1 MRYSESDTRA
11 NFIDPLLNE
20 CGWKPENIQR
30 EYYFTDGRKI
40 LNNKRGR
47 RKFVDYL
54 LKHRNVNLGIIEAK
68 SSDKHPT
75 EGLQQAIDYANDLNV
90 RYVYS
95 SNGLK
100 HYEFDT
106 SIGKGDYIER
116 FPSPD
121 DLFNRITIYASDE
134 QERLMVQPFDISG
147 ANQPRYYQI
156 VAVNRVLEAIASG
169 KKRVLLTLAT
179 GTGKTFIAYQIVYK
193 LFQTRWNLDGADRR
207 PKVLFLADRNLL
219 ADQAINTF
227 NPFEKDLVKINGEE
241 VRQRSGIVPTNANI
255 FFAIYQ
261 AIAERENIAG
271 FYKQYP
277 ADFFDLVIVD
287 ECHRGSANEEGSWR
301 EILDYFGSAVQLGM
315 TATPKRDDNVDTYRY
330 FGEPVYQYSLKQGIN
345 DGFLTPYKVK
355 RITTNIDEYIV
366 SSEDKVVSG
375 EHQQQIYELTDFER
389 KIIIPARTEL
399 IAKTILEHISTM
411 DKTIVFCVDQKH
423 ALTMRDMLN
432 KHKQIK
438 DPHYCVRIT
447 SDEGEIGRQLL
458 ERFRDND
465 KDIPVICTS
474 SQMLTTGVDAR
485 NVRNIVLARNIL
497 SMVEFKQ
504 IIGRGTR
511 LFEGKDYFTII
522 DFTGA
527 SNLFYDPAWDGEPV
541 IEEPIELEPTG
552 EGTETG
558 TIYDPQPPTTVIND
572 PEPEPPPQRKV
583 EVELSNGRKL
593 KVTNVEIRYI
603 DADGKPLTAKEFLE
617 KLIGFI
623 PNIYSS
629 EEEFRRLWA
638 NPDTREQILKQLEQ
652 EGFDSEQL
660 DTLREMLSAKDCDIF
675 DVIAYL
681 TYSSE
686 MLTRHQRVELAEGD
700 QFFDVYQNMKAKDFL
715 HFILKRYEKDDI
727 QELRRDRLSELIK
740 LNNLGTPIEA
750 AKVFGGSD
758 QLIDA
763 FYKLQATLYKKLG

>member
-1 MRYSESDTRA
+1 MHHSESDTRA
-11 NFIDPLLNE
+11 NFIDPLLHD

-40 LNNKRGR
+40 LNNKRGK

-75 EGLQQAIDYANDLNV
+75 DGLQQAIDYACDLDV

-100 HYEFDT
+100 YYEFDT
-106 SIGKGDYIER
+106 SVWKGDYIER

-121 DLFNRITIYASDE
+121 ELFRRVTANATAE
-134 QERLMVQPFDISG
+134 QARLLVQPLDNSL
-147 ANQPRYYQI
+147 ANKPRYYQI
-156 VAVNRVLEAIASG
+156 IAVNKAIEAISG
-169 KKRVLLTLAT
+169 GRKKVLLTLAT
-179 GTGKTFIAYQIVYK
+179 GTGKTDISYQIVYK
-193 LFQTRWNLDGADRR
+193 LFQTRWNLNGADRR
-207 PKVLFLADRNLL
+207 PKILFLTDRNVL
-219 ADQAINTF
+219 ANQAINTF

-241 VRQRSGIVPTNANI
+241 VRRRSGVVPTNANI

-261 AIAERENIAG
+261 AIAERENIGG

-277 ADFFDLVIVD
+277 PDFFDLIIVD

-301 EILDYFGSAVQLGM
+301 EILDYFASAVQLGM
-315 TATPKRDDNVDTYRY
+315 TATPKRKDNIDTYGY
-330 FGEPVYQYSLKQGIN
+330 FGEPVYEYSLKQGIN

-355 RITTNIDEYIV
+355 RITTNIDEYVV
-366 SSEDKVVSG
+366 SSEDTVVSG

-399 IAKTILEHISTM
+399 IAKTILEHITTM
-411 DKTIVFCVDQKH
+411 DKTIIFCVDQQH
-423 ALTMRDMLN
+423 ALTMRDMIN
-432 KHKQIK
+432 RHKSVT

-465 KDIPVICTS
+465 KDIPVICTT

-485 NVRNIVLARNIL
+485 NVRNIVLVRNIL

-511 LFEGKDYFTII
+511 LFEGKDYFSII

-541 IEEPIELEPTG
+541 IDVPIEMEPIDG
-552 EGTETG
+552 NTETG
-558 TIYDPQPPTTVIND
+558 MAND
-572 PEPEPPPQRKV
+572 PVPRIEIPSDPVPEPRPDKV
-583 EVELSNGRKL
+583 IVELSNGKKI
-593 KVTNVEIRYI
+593 KVTNVEVRYI

-623 PNIYSS
+623 PNLYTS

-652 EGFDSEQL
+652 EGFDGEQL
-660 DTLREMLSAKDCDIF
+660 DTLRDMLSAKDCDIF

-681 TYSSE
+681 T
-686 MLTRHQRVELAEGD
+686 
-700 QFFDVYQNMKAKDFL
+700 
-715 HFILKRYEKDDI
+715 
-727 QELRRDRLSELIK
+727 
-740 LNNLGTPIEA
+740 
-750 AKVFGGSD
+750 
-758 QLIDA
+758 
-763 FYKLQATLYKKLG
+763 

>member
-11 NFIDPLLNE
+11 NFIDPLLIE
-20 CGWKPENIQR
+20 CGWNPANIQR

-40 LNNKRGR
+40 LNNKRGK

-54 LKHRNVNLGIIEAK
+54 LKHQNVNLAILEAK

-90 RYVYS
+90 RFVYS

-100 HYEFDT
+100 HYEFDIG
-106 SIGKGDYIER
+106 IGKGDYVER
-116 FPSPD
+116 FPTPD
-121 DLFNRITIYASDE
+121 ELFERITVNASAQ
-134 QERLMVQPFDISG
+134 QERLMIQPLDISG
-147 ANQPRYYQI
+147 ANQPRYYQTI
-156 VAVNRVLEAIASG
+156 AVNKAIEAISKG
-169 KKRVLLTLAT
+169 KNRVLLTLAT

-193 LFQTRWNLDGADRR
+193 LFQTRWNLDGAERR
-207 PKVLFLADRNLL
+207 PKVLFLADRNIL

-241 VRQRSGIVPTNANI
+241 VRRRNGVVPTNANI

-261 AIAERENIAG
+261 AISEKENIGG
-271 FYKQYP
+271 FYRQYP
-277 ADFFDLVIVD
+277 ANFFDLIIVD

-301 EILDYFGSAVQLGM
+301 AILDYFGTAVQMGM
-315 TATPKRDDNVDTYRY
+315 TATPKRNDNVDTYKY
-330 FGEPVYQYSLKQGIN
+330 FGEPVYEYSLKQGIN

-366 SSEDKVVSG
+366 SREDKIVAG
-375 EHQQQIYELTDFER
+375 EHQQQVYQLSEFER

-411 DKTIVFCVDQKH
+411 DKTIVFCVDQQH
-423 ALTMRDMLN
+423 ALTMRDMIN
-432 KHKQIK
+432 KHKSIT

-458 ERFRDND
+458 ERFRDSD
-465 KDIPVICTS
+465 KDIPVILTS

-527 SNLFYDPAWDGEPV
+527 SNLFYDPEWDGTSETEETIEVTTGPGTAQEPNPKLPV
-541 IEEPIELEPTG
+541 PPLP
-552 EGTETG
+552 
-558 TIYDPQPPTTVIND
+558 PQPPPSPI
-572 PEPEPPPQRKV
+572 PKV
-583 EVELSNGRKL
+583 VVELSNGRKL
-593 KVTNVEIRYI
+593 KVTNIEIRYI
-603 DADGKPLTAKEFLE
+603 GADGKPLTAKEFLE

-623 PNIYSS
+623 PNLYST
-629 EEEFRRLWA
+629 EEEFRKLWS
-638 NPDTREQILKQLEQ
+638 NPDTRESILQHLDQ

-660 DTLREMLSAKDCDIF
+660 DTLREMLSAVDCDIF

-686 MLTRHQRVELAEGD
+686 MLTRHQRVEMVESD
-700 QFFDVYQNMKAKDFL
+700 HFFDVYHNMQAKEFL
-715 HFILKRYEKDDI
+715 RFVLKRYEKDDI
-727 QELRRDRLSELIK
+727 QELRRDRIGELIK

-750 AKVFGGSD
+750 AHVFGGAD
-758 QLIDA
+758 QLINA
-763 FYKLQATLYKKLG
+763 FYKLQATLYKKIG

>member
-11 NFIDPLLNE
+11 NFIDPLLIE

-40 LNNKRGR
+40 LNNRRGK

-54 LKHRNVNLGIIEAK
+54 LKYQNVNLAILEAK

-90 RYVYS
+90 RFVYS

-100 HYEFDT
+100 HYEFDI
-106 SIGKGDYIER
+106 SNGKGDYVER
-116 FPSPD
+116 FPTPD
-121 DLFNRITIYASDE
+121 ELFNRITLNATAQ
-134 QERLMVQPFDISG
+134 QERLMVQPLDISG

-156 VAVNRVLEAIASG
+156 IAVNKAIETISAG

-193 LFQTRWNLDGADRR
+193 LFQTRWNLDGAERR
-207 PKVLFLADRNLL
+207 PKVLFLADRNIL

-241 VRQRSGIVPTNANI
+241 VRRRNGVVPTNANI

-261 AIAERENIAG
+261 AIAEKENIGG
-271 FYKQYP
+271 FFKQYP
-277 ADFFDLVIVD
+277 ADFFDLIIVD

-301 EILDYFGSAVQLGM
+301 EILDYFGTAVQMGM
-315 TATPKRDDNVDTYRY
+315 TATPKRNDNVDTYKY
-330 FGEPVYQYSLKQGIN
+330 FGEPVYEYSLKQGIN

-366 SSEDKVVSG
+366 SREDKIVTG
-375 EHQQQIYELTDFER
+375 EHQQQVYQLCEFER

-399 IAKTILEHISTM
+399 IAKTIMEHIMTM
-411 DKTIVFCVDQKH
+411 DKTIVFCVDQQH
-423 ALTMRDMLN
+423 ALTMRDMIN
-432 KHKQIK
+432 KHKSIT

-458 ERFRDND
+458 ERFRDSD
-465 KDIPVICTS
+465 KDIPVILTS

-527 SNLFYDPAWDGEPV
+527 SNLFYDPEWDGTSETEETIEV
-541 IEEPIELEPTG
+541 TGGTGTAEEPKPKPPVPPLP
-552 EGTETG
+552 
-558 TIYDPQPPTTVIND
+558 PQPPPT
-572 PEPEPPPQRKV
+572 PLPKV
-583 EVELSNGRKL
+583 VVELSNGRKL

-603 DADGKPLTAKEFLE
+603 GADGKPLTAKEFLE

-623 PNIYSS
+623 PNLYST
-629 EEEFRRLWA
+629 EEEFRKLWS
-638 NPDTREQILKQLEQ
+638 NPDTRESILQHLEQ

-660 DTLREMLSAKDCDIF
+660 DTLREMLSAVDCDIF

-686 MLTRHQRVELAEGD
+686 MLTRHQRVEMVESD
-700 QFFDVYQNMKAKDFL
+700 HFFDVYSNMQAKEFL
-715 HFILKRYEKDDI
+715 RFVLKRYEKDDI
-727 QELRRDRLSELIK
+727 QELRRDRIGELIK
-740 LNNLGTPIEA
+740 LNNMGTPIEA
-750 AKVFGGSD
+750 AHVFGGAD
-758 QLIDA
+758 QLINA
-763 FYKLQATLYKKLG
+763 FYKLQATLYKKIG

>member
-11 NFIDPLLNE
+11 NFIDPLLIS
-20 CGWKPENIQR
+20 CSWKPENIQR

-40 LNNKRGR
+40 LNNRRGK

-54 LKHRNVNLGIIEAK
+54 LKHQNVSLAILEAK

-90 RYVYS
+90 RFVYS

-100 HYEFDT
+100 HYEFDIT
-106 SIGKGDYIER
+106 IGKGDYVER
-116 FPSPD
+116 FPTPEE
-121 DLFNRITIYASDE
+121 LFDRITVNATAQ
-134 QERLMVQPFDISG
+134 QERLMVQPLDISG

-156 VAVNRVLEAIASG
+156 IAVNKAIEAISAG

-193 LFQTRWNLDGADRR
+193 LFQTRWNLDGAERR
-207 PKVLFLADRNLL
+207 PKVLFLADRNIL

-241 VRQRSGIVPTNANI
+241 VRRRNGVVPTNANI

-261 AIAERENIAG
+261 AIAEKENIGG
-271 FYKQYP
+271 FYMLYP
-277 ADFFDLVIVD
+277 ADFFDLIIVD

-301 EILDYFGSAVQLGM
+301 LILDYFGTAVQIGM
-315 TATPKRDDNVDTYRY
+315 TATPKRNDNVDTYKY
-330 FGEPVYQYSLKQGIN
+330 FGEPVYEYSLKQGIN

-366 SSEDKVVSG
+366 SREDKIVVG
-375 EHQQQIYELTDFER
+375 EHQQQVYQLSEFER

-399 IAKTILEHISTM
+399 IAKTILEHIGTM

-423 ALTMRDMLN
+423 ALTMRDMIN
-432 KHKQIK
+432 KHKSIT

-458 ERFRDND
+458 ERFRDSD
-465 KDIPVICTS
+465 KDIPVVLTS

-527 SNLFYDPAWDGEPV
+527 SNLFYDPEWDGTSETEETIEV
-541 IEEPIELEPTG
+541 TGGTGRAEEPKPKPLVPPLP
-552 EGTETG
+552 
-558 TIYDPQPPTTVIND
+558 PQPP
-572 PEPEPPPQRKV
+572 PPPPPPKV
-583 EVELSNGRKL
+583 VVELSNGRKL

-603 DADGKPLTAKEFLE
+603 GADGKPLTAKEFLE

-623 PNIYSS
+623 PNLYST
-629 EEEFRRLWA
+629 EEEFRKLWS
-638 NPDTREQILKQLEQ
+638 NPDTRESILQHLEQ

-686 MLTRHQRVELAEGD
+686 MLTRHQRVEMVEGD
-700 QFFDVYQNMKAKDFL
+700 HFFDVYHNMQAQEFL
-715 HFILKRYEKDDI
+715 RFVLKRYEKDDI
-727 QELRRDRLSELIK
+727 QELRRDRIGELIK
-740 LNNLGTPIEA
+740 LNNMGTPIEA
-750 AKVFGGSD
+750 AHVFGGAD
-758 QLIDA
+758 QLINA

>member
-11 NFIDPLLNE
+11 NFIDPLLIE
-20 CGWKPENIQR
+20 CGWKPANIQR

-40 LNNKRGR
+40 LNNKRGK

-54 LKHRNVNLGIIEAK
+54 LKHQNVNLAILEAK

-90 RYVYS
+90 RFVYS

-100 HYEFDT
+100 NYEFDI
-106 SIGKGDYIER
+106 SIGKGDYVER
-116 FPSPD
+116 FPTPD
-121 DLFNRITIYASDE
+121 ELFERITVNATAQ
-134 QERLMVQPFDISG
+134 QERLMIQPLDISG
-147 ANQPRYYQI
+147 ANQPRYYQTI
-156 VAVNRVLEAIASG
+156 AVNKAIEAISTG
-169 KKRVLLTLAT
+169 KNRVLLTLAT

-193 LFQTRWNLDGADRR
+193 LFQSRWNLDGTERR
-207 PKVLFLADRNLL
+207 PKVLFLADRNIL

-241 VRQRSGIVPTNANI
+241 VRRRNGVVPTNANI

-261 AIAERENIAG
+261 AISEKENIGG
-271 FYKQYP
+271 FYRQYP
-277 ADFFDLVIVD
+277 ADFFDLIIVD

-301 EILDYFGSAVQLGM
+301 EILDYFGTAVQMGM
-315 TATPKRDDNVDTYRY
+315 TATPKRNDNVDTYKY
-330 FGEPVYQYSLKQGIN
+330 FGEPVYEYSLKQGIN

-366 SSEDKVVSG
+366 SRKDKIVAG
-375 EHQQQIYELTDFER
+375 EHQQQVYQLSEFER
-389 KIIIPARTEL
+389 KLIIPARTEL
-399 IAKTILEHISTM
+399 IAKTILEHIMTM
-411 DKTIVFCVDQKH
+411 DKTIVFCVDQQH
-423 ALTMRDMLN
+423 ALTMRDMIN
-432 KHKQIK
+432 KHKSIT

-458 ERFRDND
+458 ERFRDSD
-465 KDIPVICTS
+465 KDIPVILTS

-527 SNLFYDPAWDGEPV
+527 SNLFYDPEWDGTSETEETIDVTSGSGTAQEPKPKPPV
-541 IEEPIELEPTG
+541 PPLP
-552 EGTETG
+552 
-558 TIYDPQPPTTVIND
+558 PQPPPT
-572 PEPEPPPQRKV
+572 PLPKV
-583 EVELSNGRKL
+583 VVELSNGKKL
-593 KVTNVEIRYI
+593 KITNVEIRYI
-603 DADGKPLTAKEFLE
+603 GADGKPLTAKEFLE

-623 PNIYSS
+623 PNLYST
-629 EEEFRRLWA
+629 EEEFRKLWS
-638 NPDTREQILKQLEQ
+638 NPDTRESILQHLEQ

-660 DTLREMLSAKDCDIF
+660 DTLREMLSALDCDIF

-686 MLTRHQRVELAEGD
+686 MLTRHQRVEMVEGD
-700 QFFDVYQNMKAKDFL
+700 HFFDVYHNMQAQEFL
-715 HFILKRYEKDDI
+715 RFVLKRYEKDDI
-727 QELRRDRLSELIK
+727 QELRRDRIGELIK
-740 LNNLGTPIEA
+740 LNNMGTPIEA
-750 AKVFGGSD
+750 AHVFGGAD
-758 QLIDA
+758 QLINA
-763 FYKLQATLYKKLG
+763 FYKLQETLYKAV

>member
-1 MRYSESDTRA
+1 MPYSESDTRA
-11 NFIDPLLNE
+11 NFIDPLLLD
-20 CGWKPENIQR
+20 CGWKAENIQR

-40 LNNKRGR
+40 LNNQRGR

-75 EGLQQAIDYANDLNV
+75 EGLQQAIDYADDLNV
-90 RYVYS
+90 RFVYS
-95 SNGLK
+95 SNGIK

-106 SIGKGDYIER
+106 SIGKGDYVDH

-121 DLFNRITIYASDE
+121 DLFGRVTVNATAE
-134 QERLMVQPFDISG
+134 QEKLLVQPLDNSG
-147 ANQPRYYQI
+147 ANLPRYYQI
-156 VAVNRVLEAIASG
+156 VAVDKALEAISSG

-179 GTGKTFIAYQIVYK
+179 GTGKTFISYQIVYK
-193 LFQTRWNLDGADRR
+193 LFQTRWNLDSADRR

-241 VRQRSGIVPTNANI
+241 VRRRNGIVPTNANI

-261 AIAERENIAG
+261 AIAEKENIG
-271 FYKQYP
+271 GYYKQYP
-277 ADFFDLVIVD
+277 PDFFDLVIVD

-315 TATPKRDDNVDTYRY
+315 TATPKRNDNVDTYRY

-355 RITTNIDEYIV
+355 RINTNIDEYVV

-389 KIIIPARTEL
+389 KIIIPTRTEL
-399 IAKTILEHISTM
+399 IARTILEHISTM
-411 DKTIVFCVDQKH
+411 DKTIVFCVDQQH
-423 ALTMRDMLN
+423 ALTMRDMIN

-485 NVRNIVLARNIL
+485 NVRNIVLVRNIL

-527 SNLFYDPAWDGEPV
+527 SNLFYDPTWDGEPV
-541 IEEPIELEPTG
+541 IEEPIEMEPIG

-558 TIYDPQPPTTVIND
+558 TIYDPEPPTSIVS
-572 PEPEPPPQRKV
+572 EPEPPTPQKV

-603 DADGKPLTAKEFLE
+603 DADGKQLTAKEFLE

-629 EEEFRRLWA
+629 EEEFRQLWA
-638 NPDTREQILKQLEQ
+638 NPDTREQILQQLEQ

-660 DTLREMLSAKDCDIF
+660 DTLREMLSARDCDIF

-686 MLTRHQRVELAEGD
+686 MLTRHQRVEIAEGD
-700 QFFDVYQNMKAKDFL
+700 HFFDVYQNMKARDFL
-715 HFILKRYEKDDI
+715 RFVLKRYEKDDI
-727 QELRRDRLSELIK
+727 QELKRDRLSELIK
-740 LNNLGTPIEA
+740 LNNLGTPMEA
-750 AKVFGGSD
+750 AEVFGGSD
-758 QLIDA
+758 KLIDA
-763 FYKLQATLYKKLG
+763 FYQLQATLYKKLG

>member
-1 MRYSESDTRA
+1 MPFSESDTRA
-11 NFIDPLLNE
+11 NFIDPLLIE
-20 CGWKPENIQR
+20 CGWGSENIQR
-30 EYYFTDGRKI
+30 EYYFTDGRRI
-40 LNNKRGR
+40 LNNKRGK

-54 LKHRNVNLGIIEAK
+54 LKHRNVHLALIEAK

-75 EGLQQAIDYANDLNV
+75 QGLQQAIDYANDLNV
-90 RYVYS
+90 RFVYS

-106 SIGKGDYIER
+106 IKGKGDYIDR

-121 DLFNRITIYASDE
+121 DLFKRVMAGTTDQ
-134 QERLMVQPFDISG
+134 QERLAVQALDHTGS
-147 ANQPRYYQI
+147 NQPRYYQI
-156 VAVNRVLEAIASG
+156 IAINKALEAISKG

-193 LFQTRWNLDGADRR
+193 LFQSRWNLDGADRR
-207 PKVLFLADRNLL
+207 PKVLFLADRNIL

-241 VRQRSGIVPTNANI
+241 IRQRNGVVPTNANI

-261 AIAERENIAG
+261 AIAERENIG
-271 FYKQYP
+271 GYYKLYP
-277 ADFFDLVIVD
+277 PDFFDLIIVD

-301 EILDYFGSAVQLGM
+301 AILEYFRSAVQLGM
-315 TATPKRDDNVDTYRY
+315 TATPKRNDNVDTYQY
-330 FGEPVYQYSLKQGIN
+330 FGNPVYQYSLKQGIE

-366 SSEDKVVSG
+366 SKEDRVVQG
-375 EHQQQIYELTDFER
+375 EHQQKVYQLSDFER

-399 IAKTILEHISTM
+399 IAKTILDHINPM
-411 DKTIVFCVDQKH
+411 DKTIVFCVDQQH
-423 ALTMRDMLN
+423 ALTMRDMIN
-432 KHKQIK
+432 KHKTISDKQ
-438 DPHYCVRIT
+438 YCVRIT
-447 SDEGEIGRQLL
+447 SDEGEIGKQLL

-465 KDIPVICTS
+465 KDIPVICTT

-485 NVRNIVLARNIL
+485 NVRNIVLIRNIL
-497 SMVEFKQ
+497 SIVEFKQ

-527 SNLFYDPAWDGEPV
+527 SNLFYDEEWDGITE
-541 IEEPIELEPTG
+541 IEEEPIDVTKEGGSDYKPKQTRPPEP
-552 EGTETG
+552 
-558 TIYDPQPPTTVIND
+558 PQPP
-572 PEPEPPPQRKV
+572 PPPLPPKV
-583 EVELSNGRKL
+583 VVELSNGRKL
-593 KVTNVEIRYI
+593 KITNVEVRYI
-603 DADGKPLTAKEFLE
+603 GADGKPLTAKEFLE

-623 PNIYSS
+623 PEIYST
-629 EEEFRRLWA
+629 EEDFRRFWS
-638 NPDTREQILKQLEQ
+638 NPDTREQVLQQLEQ

-700 QFFDVYQNMKAKDFL
+700 RFFDIYQNVKAKDFL
-715 HFILKRYEKDDI
+715 HFVLRRYEKDDI
-727 QELRRDRLSELIK
+727 QELRRDKISELIK
-740 LNNLGTPIEA
+740 LNNMGTPIEA
-750 AKVFGGSD
+750 AHIFGGAEK
-758 QLIDA
+758 LIDA

>member
-11 NFIDPLLNE
+11 NFIDPLLSDS
-20 CGWKPENIQR
+20 GWKPENIQR
-30 EYYFTDGRKI
+30 EYYFTNGRK
-40 LNNKRGR
+40 LPNNKRGK

-54 LKHRNVNLGIIEAK
+54 LKCNQVNLAIVEAK

-75 EGLQQAIDYANDLNV
+75 EGLQQAIDYANDLDV

-95 SNGLK
+95 SNGLR

-106 SIGKGDYIER
+106 CSGKGDYIEH

-121 DLFNRITIYASDE
+121 ELFRRFTADITSE
-134 QERLMVQPFDISG
+134 QERLLVQPLDNSG
-147 ANQPRYYQI
+147 TNQPWYFQI
-156 VAVNRVLEAIASG
+156 VAVNKAIEAISG
-169 KKRVLLTLAT
+169 GRKRVLLTLAT

-193 LFQTRWNLDGADRR
+193 LFQSRWNLDGAERR
-207 PKVLFLADRNLL
+207 PKVLFLADRNVL

-241 VRQRSGIVPTNANI
+241 VRRRNGIVPTNANI

-261 AIAERENIAG
+261 AIAEKENIGG

-277 ADFFDLVIVD
+277 PDFFDLVIVD

-301 EILDYFGSAVQLGM
+301 EILDYFGAAVQLGM
-315 TATPKRDDNVDTYRY
+315 TATPKRSDNVDTYNY
-330 FGEPVYQYSLKQGIN
+330 FGEPVYEYSLKQGIN

-355 RITTNIDEYIV
+355 RITTNIDDYVV
-366 SSEDKVVSG
+366 SGDDKVVAG
-375 EHQQQIYELTDFER
+375 EHQQQYYKLTDFER

-399 IAKTILEHISTM
+399 IAGCILENISTM
-411 DKTIVFCVDQKH
+411 DKTIVFCVDQQH
-423 ALTMRDMLN
+423 ALMMRDMLN
-432 KHKQIK
+432 KHKTIT
-438 DPHYCVRIT
+438 DPYYCVRIT
-447 SDEGEIGRQLL
+447 SDEGEVGRQLL

-465 KDIPVICTS
+465 KDIPVICTT

-485 NVRNIVLARNIL
+485 NVRNIVLVRNIL

-511 LFEGKDYFTII
+511 LFEGKDYFTIL

-527 SNLFYDPAWDGEPV
+527 SNLFYDPAWDGEQDAETS
-541 IEEPIELEPTG
+541 IK
-552 EGTETG
+552 TETVDG
-558 TIYDPQPPTTVIND
+558 SLGDGHAEESETHDNSGK
-572 PEPEPPPQRKV
+572 EPEPRPTKV
-583 EVELSNGRKL
+583 EVELSSGRKL

-623 PNIYSS
+623 PNLYSS
-629 EEEFRRLWA
+629 EDEFRRLWA
-638 NPDTREQILKQLEQ
+638 NPDTRDQILKQLEQ

-660 DTLREMLSAKDCDIF
+660 ETLRDMLSAKDCDIF

-681 TYSSE
+681 TYSSG
-686 MLTRHQRVELAEGD
+686 MLTRHQRVEIAETD
-700 QFFDVYQNMKAKDFL
+700 HFFDIFQNVKAKEFL
-715 HFILKRYEKDDI
+715 HFVLKRYEKDDI
-727 QELRRDRLSELIK
+727 QELRRDRIGELIK
-740 LNNLGTPIEA
+740 LNNMGTPIEA
-750 AKVFGGSD
+750 AQVFGGAD
-758 QLIDA
+758 KLVDA
-763 FYKLQATLYKKLG
+763 FYKLQTTLYKKLG

>member
-11 NFIDPLLNE
+11 NFIDPLLIE
-20 CGWKPENIQR
+20 CGWKPANIQR

-40 LNNKRGR
+40 LNNKRGK

-54 LKHRNVNLGIIEAK
+54 LKHQNVNLAILEAK

-90 RYVYS
+90 RFVYS

-100 HYEFDT
+100 NYEFDI
-106 SIGKGDYIER
+106 SIGKGDYVER
-116 FPSPD
+116 FPTPD
-121 DLFNRITIYASDE
+121 ELFERITVNATAQ
-134 QERLMVQPFDISG
+134 QERLMIQPLDISG
-147 ANQPRYYQI
+147 ANQPRYYQTI
-156 VAVNRVLEAIASG
+156 AVNKAIEAISTG
-169 KKRVLLTLAT
+169 KNRVLLTLAT

-193 LFQTRWNLDGADRR
+193 LFQSRWNLDGTERR
-207 PKVLFLADRNLL
+207 PKVLFLADRNIL

-241 VRQRSGIVPTNANI
+241 VRRRNGVVPTNANI

-261 AIAERENIAG
+261 AISEKENIGG
-271 FYKQYP
+271 FYRQYP
-277 ADFFDLVIVD
+277 ADFFDLIIVD

-301 EILDYFGSAVQLGM
+301 EILDYFGTAVQMGM
-315 TATPKRDDNVDTYRY
+315 TATPKRNDNVDTYKY
-330 FGEPVYQYSLKQGIN
+330 FGEPVYEYSLKQGIN

-366 SSEDKVVSG
+366 SREDKIVAG
-375 EHQQQIYELTDFER
+375 EHQQQVYQLSEFER
-389 KIIIPARTEL
+389 KLIIPARTEL
-399 IAKTILEHISTM
+399 IAKTILEHIMTM
-411 DKTIVFCVDQKH
+411 DKTIVFCVDQQH
-423 ALTMRDMLN
+423 ALTMRDMIN
-432 KHKQIK
+432 KHKSIT

-458 ERFRDND
+458 ERFRDSD
-465 KDIPVICTS
+465 KDIPVILTS

-527 SNLFYDPAWDGEPV
+527 SNLFYDPEWDGTSETEETIDVTSGSGTAQEPKPKPPV
-541 IEEPIELEPTG
+541 PPLP
-552 EGTETG
+552 
-558 TIYDPQPPTTVIND
+558 PQPPPT
-572 PEPEPPPQRKV
+572 PLPKV
-583 EVELSNGRKL
+583 VVELSNGKKL
-593 KVTNVEIRYI
+593 KITNVEIRYI
-603 DADGKPLTAKEFLE
+603 GADGKPLTAKEFLE

-623 PNIYSS
+623 PNLYST
-629 EEEFRRLWA
+629 EEEFRKLWS
-638 NPDTREQILKQLEQ
+638 NPDTRESILQHLEQ

-660 DTLREMLSAKDCDIF
+660 DTLREMLSALDCDIF

-686 MLTRHQRVELAEGD
+686 MLTRHQRVEMVEGD
-700 QFFDVYQNMKAKDFL
+700 HFFDVYHNMQAQEFL
-715 HFILKRYEKDDI
+715 RFVLKRYEKDDI
-727 QELRRDRLSELIK
+727 QELRRDRIGELIK
-740 LNNLGTPIEA
+740 LNNMGTPIEA
-750 AKVFGGSD
+750 AHVFGGAD
-758 QLIDA
+758 QLINA
-763 FYKLQATLYKKLG
+763 FYKLQETLYKAV